1 MKRIIVPTLLLSNLL
16 FAKGLSL
23 KSSLINSDHSQN
35 VTLGMSFN
43 GEYRVQKGDSL
54 ASIAKKHHISIKK
67 FKKANNIRNKHGL
80 KVGKIVQVPSLGL
93 GGESIFGNTTKL
105 ATSSKKLLLQ
115 EAKKHLGKEY
125 VWAANGPTK
134 FDCSGF
140 TKYVCA
146 KNGIKI
152 PRKSTNQ
159 AKVGQKLTR
168 SELRAGDL
176 IFFDTSKE
184 HNGTVNHCGIYLGN
198 NKFIHASSLQKKV
211 TISSLHKNFYESRFQ
226 VGRRIN

>member
-1 MKRIIVPTLLLSNLL
+1 
-16 FAKGLSL
+16 L
-23 KSSLINSDHSQN
+23 KSSLINSDHTQD
-35 VTLGMSFN
+35 VILGISFN
-43 GEYRVQKGDSL
+43 GEYRVHKGDTL

-67 FKKANNIRNKHGL
+67 FKKANNIRSKHGL

-93 GGESIFGNTTKL
+93 GGESIFSHTSTL
-105 ATSSKKLLLQ
+105 AMGSKKHLLE
-115 EAKKHLGKEY
+115 EAKKHLGKKY
-125 VWAANGPTK
+125 VWAANGPSK

-140 TKYVCA
+140 TKYVYA
-146 KNGIKI
+146 KNGIKL

-159 AKVGQKLTR
+159 AKVGKKLTR

-198 NKFIHASSLQKKV
+198 NKFIHASSLYKKV
-211 TISSLHKNFYESRFQ
+211 TISSLHKNFYESRFE
-226 VGRRIN
+226 VGRRVN